1 MYGIFLEFDHCV
13 SLNFGYHDSDLSIP
27 QIAMTQESNTKL
39 IFDSPI
45 SCFIVLVGGKYLNMI
60 GDVMEKVNSFTNDVG
75 RIRLLAV
82 FLLSI
87 NNKKDLTIDV
97 KYGLERYKS
106 APVMVRKIALIT
118 NIYINACK
126 ECGEVGG
133 EDGGKDGTHTN
144 QCQPLPTHTNRIHIN
159 QYQPTSTTSNHFQS
173 LPTHTNPARQ
183 LLMISQ

>member
-106 APVMVRKIALIT
+106 APVMVKKCTNVLI
-118 NIYINACK
+118 
-126 ECGEVGG
+126 GG
-133 EDGGKDGTHTN
+133 KDGGKDGTHTN
-144 QCQPLPTHTNRIHIN
+144 QCQPLPTHTNP
-159 QYQPTSTTSNHFQS
+159 YQPIPTHINHFQP
-173 LPTHTNPARQ
+173 LPILTNPYQ
-183 LLMISQ
+183 PS